1 MNEDVCLK
9 DIQSS
14 VKYFLERFVNISKRR
29 KELFGKYQKF
39 TKLCNDAKG
48 IEQHFIDGSYVTNK
62 EEPGDIDLLITFND
76 EVYDSEDSYNK
87 YFEITQNQSKMKEDY
102 GVHVFFAKNATDAD
116 PFDLQHFWEM
126 YKKKVL
132 DWWSLFYIDRENE
145 IIDDKK
151 KGFIVFNKEELQKIE
166 AC

>member
-1 MNEDVCLK
+1 M
-9 DIQSS
+9 
-14 VKYFLERFVNISKRR
+14 
-29 KELFGKYQKF
+29 
-39 TKLCNDAKG
+39 
-48 IEQHFIDGSYVTNK
+48 
-62 EEPGDIDLLITFND
+62 
-76 EVYDSEDSYNK
+76 
-87 YFEITQNQSKMKEDY
+87 EITDIKIRRVENQSKMKEDY